1 MSSNFESVGKQIA
14 VIKNKNDSKAKDKKV
29 FLSSDGDAKNN
40 YDNLETKSNEYF
52 QLVKDPEAERIVL
65 YVVGASGSG
74 KSYWSTQFVKQYK
87 TTNKNKKVYLISPIL
102 DDKNINSLKPTRLN
116 PESENFIQDPPEVE
130 DFRNSLLIC
139 DDIESYSNKK
149 TVLIIMTL
157 INSILVTG
165 RHHNI
170 SLIFLIHSPTQ
181 GNMTKLLLLE
191 SQGLVLFPQNM
202 TGKSSK
208 YLLDTYLGLDKEQI
222 KKIKKMKS
230 RAITIMKTYPMTL
243 IAENELINLKDF

>member
-1 MSSNFESVGKQIA
+1 MSFNFESVGKQIA
-14 VIKNKNDSKAKDKKV
+14 VIKNKNDTKAKEKKV
-29 FLSSDGDAKNN
+29 FLSSDSYAKNN
-40 YDNLETKSNEYF
+40 YDNVETKSNEYF

-74 KSYWSTQFVKQYK
+74 KSYWTTQFVKQYK

-102 DDKNINSLKPTRLN
+102 DDKNINSLKPARLN
-116 PESENFIQDPPEVE
+116 PESQAFVEDPPEVE
-130 DFRNSLLIC
+130 DFKNSLLIC
-139 DDIESYSNKK
+139 DDIEAYSNKK
-149 TVLIIMTL
+149 TVLRNMNL
-157 INSILVTG
+157 INSILTTG
-165 RHHNI
+165 RHFNI
-170 SLIFLIHSPTQ
+170 SLLFLVHNATQ

-191 SQGLVLFPQNM
+191 SQGLILFPSNM

-230 RAITIMKTYPMTL
+230 RAITIMKTYPMIL
-243 IAENELINLKDF
+243 VAENEIINLKDF

>member
-1 MSSNFESVGKQIA
+1 MSFNFESVGKQIA
-14 VIKNKNDSKAKDKKV
+14 VIKNKNDTKAKEKKV
-29 FLSSDGDAKNN
+29 FLSSDSDAKNN
-40 YDNLETKSNEYF
+40 YDNVETKTNEYF

-74 KSYWSTQFVKQYK
+74 KSYWTTQFVKQYK

-116 PESENFIQDPPEVE
+116 PESQAFVEDPPEVE
-130 DFRNSLLIC
+130 DFNNSLLIC
-139 DDIESYSNKK
+139 DDIEAYSNKK
-149 TVLIIMTL
+149 TVLRNMNL
-157 INSILVTG
+157 INSILTTG
-165 RHHNI
+165 RHFNI
-170 SLIFLIHSPTQ
+170 SLLFLVHNATQ

-191 SQGLVLFPQNM
+191 SQGLILFPSNM

-230 RAITIMKTYPMTL
+230 RAITIMKTYPMIL
-243 IAENELINLKDF
+243 VAENEIINLKDF